1 MPFVVP
7 KESLP
12 CKLKLWVKHLDD
24 FAYQLSLWF
33 HVCKINVILKMAA
46 EVLNYYWYIGLCI
59 EILYVNGYILLM
71 NF

>member
-1 MPFVVP
+1 
-7 KESLP
+7 
-12 CKLKLWVKHLDD
+12 
-24 FAYQLSLWF
+24 
-33 HVCKINVILKMAA
+33 MAA